1 MEVDESLVVE
11 VLVDRISHIVADAED
26 CTKGIGP
33 RTEVSHLP
41 QELKGVLFLLQGIRI
56 GVCRTV
62 DLDGISLYLYGLSLA
77 LTLYQLA
84 VYGETSTGGDLLEQL
99 LIDLALVGN
108 DLEVVH

>member
-1 MEVDESLVVE
+1 M
-11 VLVDRISHIVADAED
+11 
-26 CTKGIGP
+26 
-33 RTEVSHLP
+33 SHLS

-56 GVCRTV
+56 GICRTV

-84 VYGETSTGGDLLEQL
+84 FYRETGTGSDPLEQL

-108 DLEVVH
+108 YLEVIH